1 MAEGLIRLV
10 VADDDVLVRSGLSLI
25 FDSEKDLTVVGQA
38 GSGREA
44 LAVVEQTRPD
54 VVIMDVR
61 MPDMDG
67 IEATDAIVTRY
78 PHGPR
83 MLVLTTFEDSD
94 YLHRTLRA
102 GPAGSCSSGPG
113 PRSWCTASG
122 WWPRARPWCCPTSP
136 VG

>member
-61 MPDMDG
+61 MP
-67 IEATDAIVTRY
+67 A
-78 PHGPR
+78 
-83 MLVLTTFEDSD
+83 
-94 YLHRTLRA
+94 
-102 GPAGSCSSGPG
+102 
-113 PRSWCTASG
+113 WTAS
-122 WWPRARPWCCPTSP
+122 RPPTRS
-136 VG
+136 

>member
-25 FDSEKDLTVVGQA
+25 FDSEKDLTVVGLA

-61 MPDMDG
+61 MP
-67 IEATDAIVTRY
+67 A
-78 PHGPR
+78 
-83 MLVLTTFEDSD
+83 
-94 YLHRTLRA
+94 
-102 GPAGSCSSGPG
+102 
-113 PRSWCTASG
+113 WTAS
-122 WWPRARPWCCPTSP
+122 RPPTRS
-136 VG
+136 